1 MRAMRI
7 FVFVLLALVPL
18 TEAQAEIYTYTDSR
32 GVSHFSNVPDNKQYR
47 LIVATQSV
55 GGGSAMGTTS
65 DRPAQVASVADRK
78 RFAPLVEEAARDYQV
93 DSALLHAVITAESG
107 YNPNAISKKGA
118 AGLMQLMPD
127 TAKRYGVGNSFD
139 PAQNVRGG
147 AQYLRDLLKMF
158 DNNLELAVAAYN
170 AGEKAVMN
178 NGNRIPPYRE
188 TLAYV
193 PKVMKLHKK
202 YQSIL

>member
-7 FVFVLLALVPL
+7 FPFVLLALAPL
-18 TEAQAEIYTYTDSR
+18 TNAQAEIYTYTDAR
-32 GVSHFSNVPDNKQYR
+32 GIRHFSNVPDNKQYR
-47 LIVATQSV
+47 LIVATQHS
-55 GGGSAMGTTS
+55 GGGGVAAN
-65 DRPAQVASVADRK
+65 DRPAQIASVADRN
-78 RFAPLVEEAARDYQV
+78 RFGPLVAEAARDFQV

-107 YNPNAISKKGA
+107 YNPNAVSKKGA

-139 PAQNVRGG
+139 PTQNVRGG

-170 AGEKAVMN
+170 AVEKAVMN

-202 YQSIL
+202 YQSVL